1 MEPAPYGTAPSQPQP
16 QRRTASTGPQSA
28 GASANAS
35 ASAYTPQN
43 PAGLSPYNPS
53 PQGHTSTTSPHSVV
67 GSSGPPSV
75 NPVHSNPSPLVP
87 AAYLT
92 RYPIIQSDTYQLSP
106 PQGHR
111 YPASTEE
118 MYSRQA
124 TSMGGD
130 RFASHTHGQGH
141 SQAWPSVP
149 GNPSTNANGR
159 DGIKSER
166 AWSNNPAVPMAHPG
180 LSQRDRTYSS
190 SSFNQGEHNGNGK
203 GNGDG
208 HGAGSQ
214 HARQRSQSQSQNQ
227 GQNQN
232 QSQSQSQSS
241 TQPGVFP
248 SAGPTAKRGSKACVA
263 CRRGKNRCE
272 WDPSGSENSC
282 RRCLLNGTACV
293 FEKPAEKGA
302 RARNSSVAASES
314 LGGAENRVTS
324 LEKSVQT
331 LTQSQDQI
339 QSTLQ
344 QILAMLPGSQG
355 QIPTPTS
362 SLPPFPSH
370 YQGAP
375 AGVPPS
381 SIFPTSVSPP
391 SIFSAGPGDGSVRP
405 QNGNRNNDQGYG
417 QSDEMMI
424 HAYTHTGTSRPRS
437 PQNIASGRGERGY
450 GSASKARP
458 QSGDF
463 PKLPGFA
470 PPNHQF
476 GTYGVIPLPS
486 APPSPSRSRNS
497 SRSSSSHSATSSS
510 ALRQETL
517 TAPIQALQALAN
529 AADQIAKT
537 SPDQRMAED
546 ASRGDERDADGSRR
560 RYAPGQ
566 MDAEDDEDQDR
577 RAGDRDGAEDEGER
591 GRDRKRKRVGFDSK
605 PVPFRVKK
613 KKRPD
618 PTPRNPFPDV
628 VTKGLVSEEEA
639 RELWDVFFSG
649 CHYYVPLFDKSYDTY
664 EGFIERT
671 PFSTNALLA
680 IAAKIRAGNGPL
692 GQTFQRC
699 LEEAQGIA
707 RSTLFG
713 PIVRKEAVIAM
724 LLLSVWSQ
732 NGWLPCGHALRM
744 GLDMNLH
751 RALDRLANKDEERSE
766 VEERDLVVSARI
778 WLNCY
783 MHEHLVSLG
792 TGKPLLLRDD
802 SSVQT
807 ARDLLSHRMASET
820 DMRLI
825 AGVELVNLRIRIL
838 DHLTP
843 LHGKVDRQTISFVK
857 RMLKDLEAWH
867 REWYAIHRTKFDDE
881 SVLVKLLETEL
892 VYAQL
897 WTVCVALRGSQWDK
911 LAPDQRELAFQ
922 AKDAAFRCLEIFLRS
937 DNFRKHLKY
946 ATHDQLVSVAFAA
959 VFLLKI
965 AMLYPSAVSL
975 PLLISQVTEL
985 AHLLS
990 AECFAERYALTLRLM
1005 LSNFRRKTGALS
1017 TVPGT
1022 PRMTVQTPRGQ
1033 GGPGQTLPFTPGNNI
1048 SAMSDLDGGLQS
1060 LLSLP
1065 TMDGLEGV
1073 VDGTGAFGQPTG
1085 EDGAQGLWDMGL
1097 GGFDWPTEFS
1107 PSSLPVWLQDGNFMD
1122 LGLPADGSDSLFLP
1136 LELANMFLPSGTQS
1150 NAVYQYALPDTGDVG
1165 AEAW

>member
-1 MEPAPYGTAPSQPQP
+1 MFSSQSYGSNHGHGHNHQDGP
-16 QRRTASTGPQSA
+16 STGPGSGNSNGNITHPPNQQSQQ
-28 GASANAS
+28 ASA
-35 ASAYTPQN
+35 T
-43 PAGLSPYNPS
+43 
-53 PQGHTSTTSPHSVV
+53 
-67 GSSGPPSV
+67 
-75 NPVHSNPSPLVP
+75 
-87 AAYLT
+87 
-92 RYPIIQSDTYQLSP
+92 
-106 PQGHR
+106 
-111 YPASTEE
+111 
-118 MYSRQA
+118 
-124 TSMGGD
+124 
-130 RFASHTHGQGH
+130 
-141 SQAWPSVP
+141 
-149 GNPSTNANGR
+149 
-159 DGIKSER
+159 
-166 AWSNNPAVPMAHPG
+166 
-180 LSQRDRTYSS
+180 
-190 SSFNQGEHNGNGK
+190 
-203 GNGDG
+203 
-208 HGAGSQ
+208 
-214 HARQRSQSQSQNQ
+214 
-227 GQNQN
+227 
-232 QSQSQSQSS
+232 
-241 TQPGVFP
+241 VFP

-263 CRRGKNRCE
+263 CRKGKNRCE
-272 WDPSGSENSC
+272 WDPTGSETSC
-282 RRCLLNGTACV
+282 RRCLLNGTPCV
-293 FEKPAEKGA
+293 FEKAPEKGA
-302 RARNSSVAASES
+302 RGRHGSVGQSD
-314 LGGAENRVTS
+314 LGGAESRVQS
-324 LEKSVQT
+324 LEKTVQS
-331 LTQSQDQI
+331 LTQSQDAI

-344 QILAMLPGSQG
+344 QILAMLPQTQNAMPTHSYMSAHND
-355 QIPTPTS
+355 TPT
-362 SLPPFPSH
+362 
-370 YQGAP
+370 A
-375 AGVPPS
+375 VPPS
-381 SIFPTSVSPP
+381 SIFPSSVSPP
-391 SIFSAGPGDGSVRP
+391 NIFPADDLMM
-405 QNGNRNNDQGYG
+405 QFTT
-417 QSDEMMI
+417 QS
-424 HAYTHTGTSRPRS
+424 GTNSGRGAS
-437 PQNIASGRGERGY
+437 PQNTAVG
-450 GSASKARP
+450 ARRRDGNGFP
-458 QSGDF
+458 TPKKKLKDF

-486 APPSPSRSRNS
+486 APPSPSRSRHS

-510 ALRQETL
+510 AIPRETL

-529 AADQIAKT
+529 AADQAAQIAKT
-537 SPDQRMAED
+537 SPEHRLDDAADEANDDQ
-546 ASRGDERDADGSRR
+546 DERDGHANDDG
-560 RYAPGQ
+560 G
-566 MDAEDDEDQDR
+566 
-577 RAGDRDGAEDEGER
+577 DEGER
-591 GRDRKRKRVGFDSK
+591 GRSRKRKRVAIDPKSISL
-605 PVPFRVKK
+605 RVKK

-649 CHYYVPLFDKSYDTY
+649 CHYFVPLFDKNYDTY
-664 EGFIERT
+664 DTFIERT

-680 IAAKIRAGNGPL
+680 VAAKIRAGNGPL
-692 GQTFQRC
+692 GQTFHRC

-751 RALDRLANKDEERSE
+751 RALDRLANKEYERSE

-802 SSVQT
+802 SSVQR
-807 ARDLLSHRMASET
+807 ARDLLSHPMASET

-825 AGVELVNLRIRIL
+825 AGVELVNLRIRIIE
-838 DHLTP
+838 HLNP
-843 LHGKVDRQTISFVK
+843 LHGKIDRSTIAFVK
-857 RMLKDLEAWH
+857 RMLSDLSAWH
-867 REWYAIHRTKFDDE
+867 KEWHAIHRQTMEEE
-881 SVLVKLLETEL
+881 SVLVRLLETEL
-892 VYAQL
+892 LYAQL
-897 WTVCVALRGSQWDK
+897 WTVCVALRGSEWDK

-922 AKDAAFRCLEIFLRS
+922 AKDAAFRCLEIFLRC

-965 AMLYPSAVSL
+965 AMLYPTSVAL
-975 PLLISQVTEL
+975 PHLISQVSQL

-1017 TVPGT
+1017 TMPGT
-1022 PRMTVQTPRGQ
+1022 PRLSGTLSQGHTHGLGPAGGQ
-1033 GGPGQTLPFTPGNNI
+1033 SNSLPFAPGNNA

-1065 TMDGLEGV
+1065 SMEGFDGVGADGLDGN
-1073 VDGTGAFGQPTG
+1073 GTGA
-1085 EDGAQGLWDMGL
+1085 DGNGIWDMGL

-1107 PSSLPVWLQDGNFMD
+1107 PSALPVWLQDGNFTD

-1150 NAVYQYALPDTGDVG
+1150 NAGYQYALPDTGDVG